1 MTEDISQHNTRTDRR
16 WREQALCRET
26 DPDAFF
32 PEKGQTPYAA
42 QRVCSVCPVRT
53 ECLADALARRDVAF
67 GVLGGLT
74 PRQRR
79 DLLHAAG
86 GALTGRAA

>member
-1 MTEDISQHNTRTDRR
+1 MTQDVAD
-16 WREQALCRET
+16 WRAVALCAQT

-32 PEKGQTPYAA
+32 PEKGTPARDA
-42 QRVCSVCPVRT
+42 LRVCAGCPVRT
-53 ECLADALARRDVAF
+53 ACLADALARRDVAF

-79 DLLHAAG
+79 ELLRAQAAVE
-86 GALTGRAA
+86 RVERRWAA